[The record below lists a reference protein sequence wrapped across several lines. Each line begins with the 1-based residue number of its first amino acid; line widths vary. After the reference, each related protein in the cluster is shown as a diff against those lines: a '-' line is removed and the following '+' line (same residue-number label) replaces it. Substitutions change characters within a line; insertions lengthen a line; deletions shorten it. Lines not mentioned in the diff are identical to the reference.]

1 MEKLRLENIRKV
13 FGTKEVLHDV
23 SFSVFD
29 KEFFCITGR
38 PGAGK
43 TTLLRIIAGLET
55 PTNGQIYIDGKL
67 VNNVDPSERK
77 VSMFFENLAL
87 YPNKTGFENIA
98 FPLRIRKY
106 PEDEI
111 KKRVLEIARLLNI
124 EYLLDR
130 FPRTYSG
137 GEAQRVALARTLIRD
152 AEIYLLDEPLS
163 NIDALLR
170 IQTRTEF
177 KKLQKELG
185 KTFIYATHDPI
196 EALALGNRICIMHEG
211 KALQI
216 DTPEVIYNHPKDI
229 HVALF
234 VGNPPM
240 NLIPSHVVK
249 KKDRFYLECEK
260 LSIDVTQLRPLIENY
275 EGKTILIGIRPEY
288 IKVSKQSIE
297 NAVEAKLLSIEYLG
311 DRFVLYFEL
320 DGVMLRALGEV
331 GERYSIGETIWV
343 KFNEEKIHLI
353 DKQTGSV
360 LI

>member
-13 FGTKEVLHDV
+13 FGAKEVLCDV

-43 TTLLRIIAGLET
+43 TTLLRIIAGLEA
-55 PTNGQIYIDGKL
+55 PTSGQVYIDGRL
-67 VNNVDPSERK
+67 VNDVDPSERR

-106 PEDEI
+106 PETEI
-111 KKRVLEIARLLNI
+111 RKRVLEIARLLNI
-124 EYLLDR
+124 EHLLDR
-130 FPRTYSG
+130 FPKTYSG

-170 IQTRTEF
+170 VQARTEF
-177 KKLQKELG
+177 KKLQKEIG

-196 EALALGNRICIMHEG
+196 EALALGDRICVIHEG
-211 KALQI
+211 KVLQI
-216 DTPEVIYNHPKDI
+216 DTPEVIYNNPKDI
-229 HVALF
+229 NVALF

-240 NLIPSHVVK
+240 NLISSYVMQENDK
-249 KKDRFYLECEK
+249 IYLKCEK
-260 LSIDVTQLRPLIENY
+260 LSIDITRLKPLIENY
-275 EGKTILIGIRPEY
+275 IGKTILIGIRPEH
-288 IKVSKQSIE
+288 IKVSKQSVGNAIE
-297 NAVEAKLLSIEYLG
+297 VKLLSIEYLG

-320 DGVMLRALGEV
+320 DDVMLRALGEI
-331 GERYSIGETIWV
+331 GEKYSIGETIWV

>member
-320 DGVMLRALGEV
+320 DGVMLRTLGEV

>member
-13 FGTKEVLHDV
+13 FGAKEVLCDV

-29 KEFFCITGR
+29 KEFFCIAGR

-43 TTLLRIIAGLET
+43 TTLLRIIAGLEA
-55 PTNGQIYIDGKL
+55 PTSGQVYIDGRL
-67 VNNVDPSERK
+67 VNDVDPSERR

-106 PEDEI
+106 PETEI
-111 KKRVLEIARLLNI
+111 RKRVLEIARLLNI
-124 EYLLDR
+124 EHLLDR

-170 IQTRTEF
+170 VQARTEF
-177 KKLQKELG
+177 KKLQKEIG

-196 EALALGNRICIMHEG
+196 EALALGDRICVIHEG
-211 KALQI
+211 KVLQI
-216 DTPEVIYNHPKDI
+216 DTPEVIYNNPKDI
-229 HVALF
+229 NVALF

-240 NLIPSHVVK
+240 NLIPSYVMQENDK
-249 KKDRFYLECEK
+249 IYLKCEK
-260 LSIDVTQLRPLIENY
+260 LSIDITRLKPLIENY
-275 EGKTILIGIRPEY
+275 IGKTILIGIRPEH
-288 IKVSKQSIE
+288 IKVSKQSVGNAIE
-297 NAVEAKLLSIEYLG
+297 VKLLSIEYLG

-320 DGVMLRALGEV
+320 DDVMLRALGEI
-331 GERYSIGETIWV
+331 GEKYSIGETIWV